1 MAPPPPLPSLKR
13 TTRDVAEIYSSTPWN
28 IPSSADREFTGRYCP
43 YNRGQGSHRGWGR
56 GPAAGA
62 LKGRDTAWPEM
73 GWQRLVI
80 GHGYRCFR

>member
-43 YNRGQGSHRGWGR
+43 CRVDTGVGKGTGGR
-56 GPAAGA
+56 GVKGEGLSLAGNGMA
-62 LKGRDTAWPEM
+62 EASYWP
-73 GWQRLVI
+73 RL
-80 GHGYRCFR
+80 